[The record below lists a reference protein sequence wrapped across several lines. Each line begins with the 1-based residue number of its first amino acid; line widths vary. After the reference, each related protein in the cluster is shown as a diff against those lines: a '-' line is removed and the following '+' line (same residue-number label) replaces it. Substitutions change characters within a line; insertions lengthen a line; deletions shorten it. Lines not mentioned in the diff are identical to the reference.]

1 MILVTGGA
9 GYIGSHVV
17 LRLIEDGY
25 DIVLF
30 DNLENGHKETVD
42 SLQSVNSRGKVVDFI
57 LGDVKNVEQISEVFD
72 KYNIDAVLHF
82 AAYIRVEESVEN
94 PRKYYYNNL
103 VGTLNLISAMID
115 HQVTKLV
122 FSSTAAVYGEP
133 EYVPI
138 DENHRLNPINPYG
151 ASKFMVEKI
160 LKDYDLA
167 YGLKSAVLRYFNVAG
182 ADAKIRVGEQH
193 EPESHLIPN
202 VLASVT
208 NPEKEFNLF
217 GTDYAT
223 KDGTCVRD
231 YVNVEDLADAHALAL
246 NYLINGGKSDCF
258 NVGTETGYTVKE
270 VFAACEHVT
279 SQKIKLIEKGRRPGD
294 PEQLV
299 ASNKKISEVLG
310 WTSKR
315 SLNDSIETAY
325 KWITKNKI

>member
-42 SLQSVNSRGKVVDFI
+42 SLQSVNSSGKVVDFI
-57 LGDVKNVEQISEVFD
+57 LGNVKNVEQISEVFD

-103 VGTLNLISAMID
+103 VGTLNLISAMVD

-182 ADAKIRVGEQH
+182 ADAEIRVGEQH

-208 NPEKEFNLF
+208 NSEKEFSLF

-279 SQKIKLIEKGRRPGD
+279 SKKIKLIEKGRRPGD